1 MKELLRT
8 FIIKPVYPVD
18 TGTFV
23 ISAQDEKV
31 LRVLD
36 LVCQQQTDRLQR
48 LLSSIDV
55 VTEEE
60 VVGFRR
66 ETTVLEETEQ
76 IIVLAMD
83 ITANLVAKIG

>member
-1 MKELLRT
+1 MPTKDNWRART
-8 FIIKPVYPVD
+8 FVVEPVYSVD
-18 TGTFV
+18 TGTLV
-23 ISAQDEKV
+23 VSAQDEEV

-60 VVGFRR
+60 VIGFWR
-66 ETTVLEETEQ
+66 ESAILE
-76 IIVLAMD
+76 
-83 ITANLVAKIG
+83 

>member
-1 MKELLRT
+1 MATNDNRRVRT
-8 FIIKPVYPVD
+8 FVIEPVYSVD
-18 TGTFV
+18 TGTLV
-23 ISAQDEKV
+23 VSAQDEEV

-60 VVGFRR
+60 VVGFWR
-66 ETTVLEETEQ
+66 EPAVL
-76 IIVLAMD
+76 
-83 ITANLVAKIG
+83 K